1 VVLPHDAV
9 LGVVLMI
16 VWSCFRGSRPF
27 FRGESLNEETE
38 VLVPEEVSPRVRS
51 VDGGRA

>member
-1 VVLPHDAV
+1 VVLLQDAV

-27 FRGESLNEETE
+27 FRA
-38 VLVPEEVSPRVRS
+38 EEVSPPVRS